1 MQEIYENPAQGG
13 AIRLNLDTL
22 EDSRKTYCRL
32 IRLRGRNKIEDAK
45 YKSLIYGMTGL
56 LGFWKLEKE
65 LDIERRLESIEAA
78 LQIAEGSK

>member
-1 MQEIYENPAQGG
+1 
-13 AIRLNLDTL
+13 
-22 EDSRKTYCRL
+22 
-32 IRLRGRNKIEDAK
+32 
-45 YKSLIYGMTGL
+45 MTGL